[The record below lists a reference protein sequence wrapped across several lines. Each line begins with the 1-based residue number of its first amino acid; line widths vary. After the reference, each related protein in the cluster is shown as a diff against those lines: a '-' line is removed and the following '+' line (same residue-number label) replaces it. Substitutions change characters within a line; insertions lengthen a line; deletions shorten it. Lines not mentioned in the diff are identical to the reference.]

1 MDEEEKDEVSID
13 VSALAIEIMNDA
25 ACKAIE
31 ATMLASGEP
40 KENAQFATK
49 LLRIFLDRGIDPA
62 TGLDI
67 LIEVLNIIKDED
79 SKGANDAT

>member
-1 MDEEEKDEVSID
+1 MDEEEKDEEVAID
-13 VSALAIEIMNDA
+13 ISALAMEIMNDA
-25 ACKAIE
+25 ACRAIE

-40 KENAQFATK
+40 KENAQLATK

-67 LIEVLNIIKDED
+67 LVEVLNLIKDEFGG
-79 SKGANDAT
+79 KNAT